1 MALEWQKVIEA
12 YSCGYSSEFS
22 SDSHFNSFRLRLE
35 TNNSANV
42 EQFIFLSQDFL
53 KALLTL
59 FFKVTEM
66 AKKKKNRFNGM
77 VYSTNSSF
85 EFEDDNE
92 ELETL
97 PPQQQTLQVLL
108 DRKNRGGKTATVIKG
123 FIGSSD
129 DLNDLGKTL
138 KSACG
143 VGGSVKDGEIII
155 QGEKRDKVMDLLN
168 KKGYKTK
175 RVGG

>member
-1 MALEWQKVIEA
+1 
-12 YSCGYSSEFS
+12 
-22 SDSHFNSFRLRLE
+22 
-35 TNNSANV
+35 
-42 EQFIFLSQDFL
+42 
-53 KALLTL
+53 
-59 FFKVTEM
+59 M
-66 AKKKKNRFNGM
+66 AKKKKKFDGM
-77 VYSTNSSF
+77 VYSTNPNYEYENDS
-85 EFEDDNE
+85 E

-97 PPQQQTLQVLL
+97 PPQQQTLQVFL

-123 FIGSSD
+123 FIGSNE
-129 DLNDLGKTL
+129 DLTNLGKVL

-155 QGEKRDKVMDLLN
+155 QGEKRDKVMELLN